1 MKKIDRII
9 NCIRTLREEVAMSPT
24 NSANAPGKGGG
35 LGSNSPNT
43 NMQGFDPLLRFPKK
57 KKTDG
62 IDFRRVLPK
71 YKNWIPT
78 K

>member
-9 NCIRTLREEVAMSPT
+9 NCIRTLREDVAMSPT
-24 NSANAPGKGGG
+24 NSANLPGKGGG
-35 LGSNSPNT
+35 LGANSQNPN
-43 NMQGFDPLLRFPKK
+43 MSGIDPLLGFPKK

-71 YKNWIPT
+71 YKKWIPT